1 MKLVQLV
8 YFSKCTSPSK
18 EKKET
23 IESILS
29 KAQRVNDELGISGLL
44 VFSNDFYIQ
53 ALEGPRNNVNDLYFR
68 IQGDPRHTDPQ
79 MLLYRD
85 INQRDFGE
93 WSMAWANETNEKR
106 DMYFKYCAT
115 RNFVPSDLTG
125 QGGLSLLQEF
135 ALLMKAK

>member
-1 MKLVQLV
+1 
-8 YFSKCTSPSK
+8 
-18 EKKET
+18 
-23 IESILS
+23 
-29 KAQRVNDELGISGLL
+29 
-44 VFSNDFYIQ
+44 
-53 ALEGPRNNVNDLYFR
+53 
-68 IQGDPRHTDPQ
+68 